1 MIKLTHQL
9 SATSDKI
16 TRSGNILTF
25 NGTDYDLSDL
35 SSLPQKIEPEY
46 DDNGNIT
53 KEGTNPETTPVCTD
67 GTDISVFF
75 NCDTNQFD
83 DLSHGNLM
91 RIHDLN
97 NNGQLELNEFMGLVD
112 FLALPEEETRK
123 IRLERR
129 KVFLDSGHTVKEWMD
144 KGKA

>member
-9 SATSDKI
+9 SATADKR
-16 TRSGNILTF
+16 TRSGNILIL

-53 KEGTNPETTPVCTD
+53 KEGTNPETTPVYTD
-67 GTDISVFF
+67 GTDIFVFF
-75 NCDTNQFD
+75 HCDTNQFD

-97 NNGQLELNEFMGLVD
+97 NNGQLELDEFMGLVD

-129 KVFLDSGHTVKEWMD
+129 KAFLDAGHTVKEWID

>member
-1 MIKLTHQL
+1 MTNLTFSL

-35 SSLPQKIEPEY
+35 SSLPQKIDHTEENLNP
-46 DDNGNIT
+46 DNG
-53 KEGTNPETTPVCTD
+53 PVYTD
-67 GTDISVFF
+67 GTDIFVFF
-75 NCDTNQFD
+75 HCDTNQFD

-97 NNGQLELNEFMGLVD
+97 NNGQLELDEFMGLVD

-129 KVFLDSGHTVKEWMD
+129 KAFLDAGHTVKEWMD